1 MCGNLKKFVIVYI
14 QFITYFSQ
22 FSFSITILSLLPT
35 KGLASTLT
43 FNISVSCSSLSKFP
57 SSIFVNFFLQF
68 KHSLC
73 AGIRLNDWAMLSVI
87 PVSCPYF
94 ESKIFTSLNWFQY
107 YSLRAILLLHFFEKK
122 KLLKKYLQR
131 SSSLVKLQAYVSQLY
146 LNMTSFTCIF
156 QGFLIFRGI

>member
-57 SSIFVNFFLQF
+57 SSIFVNFFVQF

-73 AGIRLNDWAMLSVI
+73 AGIRLNDWPMLSVI
-87 PVSCPYF
+87 QKSSSRKKPVSCPYF
-94 ESKIFTSLNWFQY
+94 ESKIFTSLNWFQHY
-107 YSLRAILLLHFFEKK
+107 FLRAILLLHFFEKQKQK
-122 KLLKKYLQR
+122 KNRL
-131 SSSLVKLQAYVSQLY
+131 
-146 LNMTSFTCIF
+146 T
-156 QGFLIFRGI
+156 